1 MNDTKFN
8 KLNLT
13 LTKSNDQNI
22 IVNYNCF
29 CSKSFYHNDKILY
42 ILPCCHMIHEHCF
55 NDYILKQEY
64 KKLLGNKNENLENKT
79 KTNTNTNTNNNLFNN
94 SLKCPFCE
102 NNIRTVLTE
111 FKINSKKKYHQYKID
126 IKSVK
131 IDNSAHINYMI
142 LPLGIIKLTSFMNK
156 LILANTENDLL
167 NIIEYVFSSLNL
179 KINIIDNTKNNPI
192 IIRDNKI
199 SWKKKK
205 DNERKLVIISNH
217 SHYIDSI
224 IIYYLFRCGFVSGD
238 FINKT
243 DIGRIIATKLKLLI
257 FKRGVDTNMVEK
269 IKLYLNDQ
277 KKIAIYPEG
286 AFANNETM
294 IRFRTGAFYVG
305 ETICPIVIKYN
316 KIIYDDDFKQMLFK
330 LLTQNEIVA
339 NVYIND
345 FFYPPFNEQKIESI
359 RDFMIGIGGFEKS
372 RVSNKNIKE

>member
-79 KTNTNTNTNNNLFNN
+79 KTNNNLFNN

-111 FKINSKKKYHQYKID
+111 FKINSKKYHQYKID

-205 DNERKLVIISNH
+205 
-217 SHYIDSI
+217 
-224 IIYYLFRCGFVSGD
+224 G
-238 FINKT
+238 
-243 DIGRIIATKLKLLI
+243 
-257 FKRGVDTNMVEK
+257 
-269 IKLYLNDQ
+269 
-277 KKIAIYPEG
+277 
-286 AFANNETM
+286 
-294 IRFRTGAFYVG
+294 
-305 ETICPIVIKYN
+305 
-316 KIIYDDDFKQMLFK
+316 
-330 LLTQNEIVA
+330 
-339 NVYIND
+339 
-345 FFYPPFNEQKIESI
+345 
-359 RDFMIGIGGFEKS
+359 
-372 RVSNKNIKE
+372 

>member
-1 MNDTKFN
+1 MDGDKFN
-8 KLNLT
+8 KPNLT
-13 LTKSNDQNI
+13 LTKSNDKNI

-29 CSKSFYHNDKILY
+29 CSKSFYYNDKILY
-42 ILPCCHMIHEHCF
+42 ILPCCHMVHEHCF

-64 KKLLGNKNENLENKT
+64 KKLFGNKNINFENK
-79 KTNTNTNTNNNLFNN
+79 NLINNF
-94 SLKCPFCE
+94 LKCPLCE
-102 NNIRTVLTE
+102 NNITTVLTE
-111 FKINSKKKYHQYKID
+111 FKINSKKKYLQYKID

-142 LPLGIIKLTSFMNK
+142 LPLSIVKFTSLMNK
-156 LILANTENDLL
+156 LIIASTENDLL
-167 NIIEYVFSSLNL
+167 NTIEYIFSSLNV
-179 KINIIDNTKNNPI
+179 KINIIDNTNKNPI

-199 SWKKKK
+199 TWKNKK
-205 DNERKLVIISNH
+205 DNNRKLVIISNH

-224 IIYYLFRCGFVSGD
+224 IIYYLFRCGFVSSD

-269 IKLYLNDQ
+269 IKQYLNEQ

-286 AFANNETM
+286 AIANNETM

-330 LLTQNEIVA
+330 IITQNEIVA

-359 RDFMIGIGGFEKS
+359 RDFMIGIGRFEKS

>member
-79 KTNTNTNTNNNLFNN
+79 KTNTNNNLFNN

>member
-1 MNDTKFN
+1 MEDDKFN

-13 LTKSNDQNI
+13 LTKSNDKNI
-22 IVNYNCF
+22 IVNYNCY

-55 NDYILKQEY
+55 NEHILKQEY
-64 KKLLGNKNENLENKT
+64 KKLFGNKNENFENK
-79 KTNTNTNTNNNLFNN
+79 NLLNNR
-94 SLKCPFCE
+94 LKCPFCE
-102 NNIRTVLTE
+102 NNITSVLTE
-111 FKINSKKKYHQYKID
+111 FKINSKKKYSQYKID
-126 IKSVK
+126 VKSVK

-142 LPLGIIKLTSFMNK
+142 LPLAIIKLTSFMNK
-156 LILANTENDLL
+156 LIIASTENDLL
-167 NIIEYVFSSLNL
+167 NIIEYIFSSINL

-199 SWKKKK
+199 LWKNKK
-205 DNERKLVIISNH
+205 DNNRKLVIISNH

-224 IIYYLFRCGFVSGD
+224 IIYYLFSCGFVSSD

-269 IKLYLNDQ
+269 IKQYLCEQ

-286 AFANNETM
+286 AFANNDTM

-316 KIIYDDDFKQMLFK
+316 KIVYDDDFKQMLFK
-330 LLTQNEIVA
+330 IMTQNEIVA

>member
-1 MNDTKFN
+1 MDYDKFN
-8 KLNLT
+8 KPNLT
-13 LTKSNDQNI
+13 LTKSNDKNI

-64 KKLLGNKNENLENKT
+64 KKLFGNKNENFENK
-79 KTNTNTNTNNNLFNN
+79 NLLNNCLR
-94 SLKCPFCE
+94 CPFCE
-102 NNIRTVLTE
+102 NNITTVLTE
-111 FKINSKKKYHQYKID
+111 FKINSKKKYYQYKID

-142 LPLGIIKLTSFMNK
+142 LPLSLVKFTSLMNK
-156 LILANTENDLL
+156 LILASTENDLL
-167 NIIEYVFSSLNL
+167 NTIEYIFSSINL

-192 IIRDNKI
+192 TIRDNKI
-199 SWKKKK
+199 IWKNKK
-205 DNERKLVIISNH
+205 DIDSKLVIISNH

-224 IIYYLFRCGFVSGD
+224 IIYYLFRCGFVSSD

-269 IKLYLNDQ
+269 IKQYLNEQ

-330 LLTQNEIVA
+330 IITQNEIVA

>member
-1 MNDTKFN
+1 MDYDKLN
-8 KLNLT
+8 KPNLT

-29 CSKSFYHNDKILY
+29 CFKSFYNNDKILY

-64 KKLLGNKNENLENKT
+64 KKLFGNKNEKFE
-79 KTNTNTNTNNNLFNN
+79 NNNLLNN
-94 SLKCPFCE
+94 YLKCPFCK
-102 NNIRTVLTE
+102 NNITTVLTE
-111 FKINSKKKYHQYKID
+111 FKINSKKKYYQYKID

-142 LPLGIIKLTSFMNK
+142 LPLSIVNLTSFMNK
-156 LILANTENDLL
+156 LIIASTENDLL
-167 NIIEYVFSSLNL
+167 NTIEYILSIINL

-192 IIRDNKI
+192 AIRDSKI
-199 SWKKKK
+199 TWKNKK
-205 DNERKLVIISNH
+205 DIDRKLVIISNH

-224 IIYYLFRCGFVSGD
+224 IIYYLFRCGFVSSD

-243 DIGRIIATKLKLLI
+243 DIGKIIATKLKLLI
-257 FKRGVDTNMVEK
+257 FKRGVDTNMVDK
-269 IKLYLNDQ
+269 IKKYLNEQ

-286 AFANNETM
+286 AITNNETM

-305 ETICPIVIKYN
+305 ETVCPIVIKYN
-316 KIIYDDDFKQMLFK
+316 KIIYDDDFKQMIFK

-359 RDFMIGIGGFEKS
+359 RDFMIGIGGFKKS